1 MGRQRGSGRDP
12 KRERAWRGRLE
23 RWRSGGGSVRVFC
36 RREGVAEPSFY
47 YWRRELARRDGA
59 GARCGGA
66 AAPLF
71 LPVRVKDS
79 GTVPGEGVIEVR
91 LPSGHVLRGGEVEK
105 LARLAALLGQPA
117 C

>member
-1 MGRQRGSGRDP
+1 MGRRQGSGRDP
-12 KRERAWRGRLE
+12 RRERAWRGRLE
-23 RWRSGGGSVRVFC
+23 RWRSGGGSVRAFC

-59 GARCGGA
+59 GARRGGR

-71 LPVRVKDS
+71 LPVRVKEAGQAS
-79 GTVPGEGVIEVR
+79 GEGVIELR
-91 LPSGHVLRGGEVEK
+91 LPSGHVLRGSELEK
-105 LARLAALLGQPA
+105 LARLAALLGKSA